1 MCIPE
6 IPFFKI
12 IRHRFCE
19 IVIGADRI
27 DNNINRLENLKDAYI
42 ISNGVNCKAIS
53 VLKQL
58 LEINRL
64 APIDGSEATGQPNEW
79 TSSHTG

>member
-1 MCIPE
+1 M
-6 IPFFKI
+6 
-12 IRHRFCE
+12 
-19 IVIGADRI
+19 VIGADLA

-42 ISNGVNCKAIS
+42 INTAANCKAIS

-64 APIDGSEATGQPNEW
+64 APLDGSEATGQPNEW